1 MMKLPKLPWLI
12 AGLLFFSTLI
22 NYTARV
28 TLSVVIGDVLHAF
41 SMTEKDYS
49 QIVSLFMVAYA
60 VMYAGSGYVIDRLGT
75 RRGFA
80 LFVSA
85 WSAAQ
90 SLAGLAL
97 GKWSMAAS
105 QFGLGLAE
113 PGNFP
118 AGVKTV
124 HEWFHPRQ
132 RAAAVGLA
140 NAGSS
145 LGAALAAPVA
155 AFMTLRYGWRSAFF
169 VTGGAGFVWV
179 ILWMIVNPA
188 PHSRRWLAAR
198 KENHLEDLEEE
209 AAADAP
215 ANKRDTLRLIR
226 SRACIMVTL
235 ARTLTDPVIYFVLF
249 WFPRYLEKGRG
260 FDLATVGKYAWVPF
274 FFGGTG
280 YIFGG
285 WLSGRLM
292 HAGWSLPKA
301 RKTAMLVGACFLP
314 SAILAPYVPSA
325 SLAIVAVC
333 FLVFGHCV
341 WGANVLTLPADLFH
355 ANEVA
360 TASGFSGMGGALSG
374 IVAALTTGYVVTHY
388 SYRPIFILAGLVH
401 PLAITL
407 IFLFLPDRDFRRVP
421 AAEMAP
427 A

>member
-1 MMKLPKLPWLI
+1 MIKIPKLPWLI

-28 TLSVVIGDVLHAF
+28 TLSVVSGNILHEF
-41 SMTEKDYS
+41 SMTERDYG

-60 VMYAGSGYVIDRLGT
+60 VMYGGSGYVIDRLGT

-85 WSAAQ
+85 WSTAQ
-90 SLAGLAL
+90 TLAGLAL
-97 GKWSMAAS
+97 GKWSLAMS

-145 LGAALAAPVA
+145 VGAALAAPLGA
-155 AFMTLRYGWRSAFF
+155 LLTIHYGWRVAFF
-169 VTGGAGFVWV
+169 FTGGAGFVWLV
-179 ILWMIVNPA
+179 LWLCVNPA
-188 PHSRRWLAAR
+188 PGSPRWSAAR
-198 KENHLEDLEEE
+198 RENRLEDPEVESPAE
-209 AAADAP
+209 AL
-215 ANKRDTLRLIR
+215 ANQRDTLRLVR
-226 SRACIMVTL
+226 SRPCLMVIL
-235 ARTLTDPVIYFVLF
+235 IRTLTDPVIYFVLF
-249 WFPRYLEKGRG
+249 WFPRYLERGRG
-260 FDLATVGKYAWVPF
+260 FDIATVGKYAWLPF
-274 FFGGTG
+274 FFGGCG
-280 YIFGG
+280 YIVGG
-285 WLSGRLM
+285 WISGRLM
-292 HAGWSLPKA
+292 RAGWSLARA
-301 RKTAMLVGACFLP
+301 RKTAMLVGACFVP
-314 SAILAPYVPSA
+314 SAILVPLVPGA
-325 SLAIVAVC
+325 GLAIVAVC

-360 TASGFSGMGGALSG
+360 TASGFSGMGGAISG
-374 IVAALTTGYVVTHY
+374 IAAAFTTGYVVMRY
-388 SYRPIFILAGLVH
+388 SYGPIFLLAGLVH
-401 PLAITL
+401 PLAVTL
-407 IFLFLPDRDFRRVP
+407 IFWLLPDRYFRPVSAV
-421 AAEMAP
+421 AAEP